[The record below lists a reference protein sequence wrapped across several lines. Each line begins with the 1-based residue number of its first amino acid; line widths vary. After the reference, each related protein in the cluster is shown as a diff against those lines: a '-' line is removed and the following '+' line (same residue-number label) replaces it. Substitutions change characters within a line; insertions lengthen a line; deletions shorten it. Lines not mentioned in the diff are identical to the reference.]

1 MSKVKRLNV
10 MTPQGFSGELSK
22 GSQFSFAYETADAPK
37 EVSLV
42 MPYDPTPSISNVL
55 HPIFDMN
62 VPEGFLADQIKRR
75 MAKHMQVDEM
85 RLLSVIGGNQI
96 GRLTYENPSESSV
109 PVRAQVGL
117 QEILSAETSQSVFH
131 FLVDTYFE
139 SGISGVQPKVLVPD
153 LDKLTGSRKTM
164 LSSDLI
170 VKSGAEEYAHLAQN
184 EFLCLEAARL
194 AGLET
199 PPFWLSESGELFV
212 MERFDLTTS
221 GRLGFEDMAVLLGLS
236 KDPHD
241 NYKYSQSYETLA
253 AVIAQVCRHADPIR
267 ELERFFSS
275 VCLSVMV
282 RNGDAHL
289 KNFGVIYTHPAA
301 PETVQLAPVFDV
313 TTTTV
318 YENYNPKS
326 GRSLVDRTLA
336 IKMNK
341 SKIYPDRQQLIEFG
355 RKHCAVDR
363 PAVIIERIAEAM
375 SQALVANRNRVN
387 SELFT
392 GMQGEWD
399 SGRMVALNDSV
410 GVGIKRTPVVVL
422 EKEKGE
428 ERD

>member
-1 MSKVKRLNV
+1 MSKIKLLNIT
-10 MTPQGFSGELSK
+10 TPQGQAGELSK
-22 GSQFSFAYETADAPK
+22 GSQFSFAYASAQASS

-42 MPYDPTPSISNVL
+42 MPYDPTPAVSNVL

-85 RLLSVIGGNQI
+85 RLLSIIGGNQI
-96 GRLTYENPSESSV
+96 GRLSYENPVEASA
-109 PVRAQVGL
+109 PVKAQVGL
-117 QEILSAETSQSVFH
+117 QEILSADASQGVFD
-131 FLVDTYFE
+131 FLVETYFE

-170 VKSGAEEYAHLAQN
+170 VKSGADEYAHLAQN

-194 AGLET
+194 AGMQT
-199 PPFWLSESGELFV
+199 PRFWLSERGDLFV
-212 MERFDLTTS
+212 MERFDLTDS
-221 GRLGFEDMAVLLGLS
+221 GRLGFEDMAVLLGLN

-253 AVIAQVCRHADPIR
+253 AVINEVCRQGDVLR
-267 ELERFFSS
+267 ELERFYSS

-289 KNFGVIYTHPAA
+289 KNFGVLYTHPGAL
-301 PETVQLAPVFDV
+301 ESVQLAPVFDV

-326 GRSLVDRTLA
+326 GQSLVDRTLA

-341 SKIYPDRQQLIEFG
+341 AKAYPDRQQLIEFG
-355 RKHCAVDR
+355 RKHCGVAN
-363 PAVIIERIAEAM
+363 PGAIIERISDAM
-375 SQALVANRNRVN
+375 SEALSAHKVHIDV
-387 SELFT
+387 ELFST
-392 GMQGEWD
+392 MQKEWD
-399 SGRMVALNDSV
+399 AGRAMALHDSV
-410 GVGIKRTPVVVL
+410 VSGMRRKPVEKRAP
-422 EKEKGE
+422 
-428 ERD
+428 

>member
-1 MSKVKRLNV
+1 MSKIKLLNIT
-10 MTPQGFSGELSK
+10 TPQGVAGELSR
-22 GSQFSFAYETADAPK
+22 GSQFSFAYASAQASC

-42 MPYDPTPSISNVL
+42 IPYDPTPVVSNVL

-85 RLLSVIGGNQI
+85 RLLSIIGGNQI
-96 GRLTYENPSESSV
+96 GRLSYENPIEASA
-109 PVRAQVGL
+109 PVKAQVGL
-117 QEILSAETSQSVFH
+117 QEILSGDTSQGVFD
-131 FLVDTYFE
+131 FLVETYFE

-153 LDKLTGSRKTM
+153 LDKLTGNRKTM
-164 LSSDLI
+164 LRSDLI
-170 VKSGAEEYAHLAQN
+170 VKSGADEYAHLAQN

-199 PPFWLSESGELFV
+199 PRFWLSERGDLFV
-212 MERFDLTTS
+212 MERFDLTES
-221 GRLGFEDMAVLLGLS
+221 GRLGFEDMAVLLGLN

-253 AVIAQVCRHADPIR
+253 AVINEVCRHGDVLR
-267 ELERFFSS
+267 ELERFFSY

-289 KNFGVIYTHPAA
+289 KNFGVLYTHPGA

-326 GRSLVDRTLA
+326 GQSLVDHTLA

-341 SKIYPDRQQLIEFG
+341 VKAYPDRQQLIEFG
-355 RKHCAVDR
+355 RKHCGVAN
-363 PAVIIERIAEAM
+363 PGMIIERISDAM
-375 SQALVANRNRVN
+375 SEALRAHQVRIDV
-387 SELFT
+387 ELFT
-392 GMQGEWD
+392 TMQKEWD
-399 SGRMVALNDSV
+399 AGRTMALHDSV
-410 GVGIKRTPVVVL
+410 ASGMRRKPVVT
-422 EKEKGE
+422 
-428 ERD
+428 RAP

>member
-1 MSKVKRLNV
+1 MSRVKLLNV
-10 MTPQGFSGELSK
+10 VTPQGRSGELSK
-22 GSQFSFAYETADAPK
+22 GSQFSFAYASADTER

-42 MPYDPTPSISNVL
+42 MPYDPTPAVSNVL

-75 MAKHMQVDEM
+75 MARHIQVDEM

-96 GRLTYENPSESSV
+96 GRLTYQNPVEASAA
-109 PVRAQVGL
+109 VRAQVGL
-117 QEILSAETSQSVFH
+117 GQILSADSTQDIFA
-131 FLVDTYFE
+131 FLVQTYFE

-153 LDKLTGSRKTM
+153 LDKLAGGRKTL

-170 VKSGAEEYAHLAQN
+170 VKSGADEYAHLAQN
-184 EFLCLEAARL
+184 EFLCMEAARI

-199 PPFWLSESGELFV
+199 PPFWLSEGGDLFV
-212 MERFDLTTS
+212 MERFDLTPS
-221 GRLGFEDMAVLLGLS
+221 GRLGFEDMAVLLGLN

-253 AVIAQVCRHADPIR
+253 TVIDHVCAHGEPLR

-289 KNFGVIYTHPAA
+289 KNFGVLYTHPGAR
-301 PETVQLAPVFDV
+301 ETVRLAPVFDV

-318 YENYNPKS
+318 YEHYNPKS

-336 IKMNK
+336 IKKNK
-341 SKIYPDRQQLIEFG
+341 VKTYPDRQQLMEFG
-355 RKHCAVDR
+355 RKHCAVEK
-363 PAVIIERIAEAM
+363 PGIIIERIAEAM
-375 SQALVANRNRVN
+375 SEALVTHQARIDV
-387 SELFT
+387 ELFSA
-392 GMQGEWD
+392 MQAEWD
-399 SGRMVALNDSV
+399 AGRAMACHDSLV
-410 GVGIKRTPVVVL
+410 GGMKRKPVV
-422 EKEKGE
+422 KKT
-428 ERD
+428 R

>member
-1 MSKVKRLNV
+1 MSKVKLLNV
-10 MTPQGFSGELSK
+10 MTPQGYSGDLSK
-22 GSQFSFAYETADAPK
+22 GSQFSFAYASAEAPR

-42 MPYDPTPSISNVL
+42 MPYDPTPSVSNVL

-75 MAKHMQVDEM
+75 MARHMQVDDM

-96 GRLTYENPSESSV
+96 GRLSYVNPGEALTT
-109 PVRAQVGL
+109 VRAQVGL
-117 QEILSAETSQSVFH
+117 QDILSADTSQSVFD

-153 LDKLTGSRKTM
+153 LDKLTGDRKTM

-199 PPFWLSESGELFV
+199 PPFWLSENGELFV
-212 MERFDLTTS
+212 MERFDLTPS
-221 GRLGFEDMAVLLGLS
+221 GRLGFEDMAVLLGLY

-253 AVIAQVCRHADPIR
+253 AVVNQVCRHAEPVR

-289 KNFGVIYTHPAA
+289 KNFGVIYTHPDAL
-301 PETVQLAPVFDV
+301 ETVRLAPVFDV

-318 YENYNPKS
+318 YEHYNPKS

-341 SKIYPDRQQLIEFG
+341 VKTYPDRQQLIEFG
-355 RKHCAVDR
+355 RKHCGVDK
-363 PAVIIERIAEAM
+363 PALIIERIAYAM
-375 SQALVANRNRVN
+375 DQALAINEHRIDG
-387 SELFT
+387 ELLK
-392 GMQGEWD
+392 GMRAEWD
-399 SGRMVALNDSV
+399 GGRLAALYDSV
-410 GVGIKRTPVVVL
+410 APRFRRKPL
-422 EKEKGE
+422 A
-428 ERD
+428 

>member
-1 MSKVKRLNV
+1 MSRVKQLNII
-10 MTPQGFSGELSK
+10 TPQGFSGELSK
-22 GSQFSFAYETADAPK
+22 GSQFSFGYESADAPK

-42 MPYDPTPSISNVL
+42 MPFDPTPSVSNVL

-96 GRLTYENPSESSV
+96 GRLTYQNPLEASV
-109 PVRAQVGL
+109 AVRAQVGL
-117 QEILSAETSQSVFH
+117 KDILSADTSQGVFD

-153 LDKLTGSRKTM
+153 LDKLTGNRKTM

-199 PPFWLSESGELFV
+199 PPFWLSESGDLFV
-212 MERFDLTTS
+212 MERFDLTES
-221 GRLGFEDMAVLLGLS
+221 GRLGFEDMAVLLGLN

-253 AVIAQVCRHADPIR
+253 AVIGQVCQHANPLR

-275 VCLSVMV
+275 ICLSVMV

-289 KNFGVIYTHPAA
+289 KNFGVIYTHPGAR
-301 PETVQLAPVFDV
+301 ETVQLAPVFDV

-341 SKIYPDRQQLIEFG
+341 VKTYPDRQQLIEFG
-355 RKHCAVDR
+355 RQHCAVDK
-363 PAVIIERIAEAM
+363 PSLIIERIAEAM
-375 SQALVANRNRVN
+375 TEALVVNQGRVEG
-387 SELFT
+387 ELLS

-399 SGRMVALNDSV
+399 AGRMVALHDSV
-410 GVGIKRTPVVVL
+410 KSGLKRKPVM
-422 EKEKGE
+422 KK
-428 ERD
+428 

>member
-1 MSKVKRLNV
+1 MSKVKLLNV
-10 MTPQGFSGELSK
+10 MTPQGYSGDLSK
-22 GSQFSFAYETADAPK
+22 GSQFSFAYASAEASR

-42 MPYDPTPSISNVL
+42 MPYDPTPSVSNVL

-75 MAKHMQVDEM
+75 MARHIQVDDM

-96 GRLTYENPSESSV
+96 GRLSYINPTEAST

-117 QEILSAETSQSVFH
+117 QDILSADVSHSVFD

-153 LDKLTGSRKTM
+153 LDKLTGDRKTM

-184 EFLCLEAARL
+184 EFLCLEVARL

-199 PPFWLSESGELFV
+199 PPFWLSENGELFV
-212 MERFDLTTS
+212 MERFDLTPS
-221 GRLGFEDMAVLLGLS
+221 GRLGFEDMAVLLGLH

-253 AVIAQVCRHADPIR
+253 AVVGQVCRHAEPVR

-289 KNFGVIYTHPAA
+289 KNFGVIYTHPDAL
-301 PETVQLAPVFDV
+301 ETVRLAPVFDV

-318 YENYNPKS
+318 YEHYNPKS

-341 SKIYPDRQQLIEFG
+341 VKTYPDRKQLIEFG
-355 RKHCAVDR
+355 RKHCGVDK
-363 PAVIIERIAEAM
+363 PALIIERIADAM
-375 SQALVANRNRVN
+375 SQALAINGPRIHG
-387 SELFT
+387 ELLKS
-392 GMQGEWD
+392 MQVEWD
-399 SGRMVALNDSV
+399 CGRIAALHD
-410 GVGIKRTPVVVL
+410 PVSSRFR
-422 EKEKGE
+422 GTSWQ
-428 ERD
+428 ERK

>member
-10 MTPQGFSGELSK
+10 ATPRGFSGELSR
-22 GSQFSFAYETADAPK
+22 GSQFSFAYQSADASR

-42 MPYDPTPSISNVL
+42 MPYDPTPSVSNVL

-96 GRLTYENPSESSV
+96 GRLSYQNPLEAQVSV
-109 PVRAQVGL
+109 NAQVGL
-117 QEILSAETSQSVFH
+117 QEILSTRASQGVFE

-153 LDKLTGSRKTM
+153 LDKLTGNRKTL

-170 VKSGAEEYAHLAQN
+170 VKSGADEYAHLAQN

-194 AGLET
+194 AELET
-199 PPFWLSESGELFV
+199 PPFWLSDSGELFV
-212 MERFDLTTS
+212 MERFDLTAS
-221 GRLGFEDMAVLLGLS
+221 GRLGFEDMAVLLGLN

-253 AVIAQVCRHADPIR
+253 AVIGKVCRHADPLR
-267 ELERFFSS
+267 ELERYFAS

-289 KNFGVIYTHPAA
+289 KNFGVIYTHPEALD
-301 PETVQLAPVFDV
+301 TVRLAPVFDV

-341 SKIYPDRQQLIEFG
+341 AKNYPDRQQLVEFG
-355 RKHCAVDR
+355 RKHCAVLK
-363 PAVIIERIAEAM
+363 PALVIERIADAM
-375 SQALVANRNRVN
+375 TQALASNRERVD
-387 SELFT
+387 EALFAQ
-392 GMQGEWD
+392 MQREWD
-399 SGRMVALNDSV
+399 AGRIAALHNSVASGL
-410 GVGIKRTPVVVL
+410 KRKPVRGL
-422 EKEKGE
+422 D
-428 ERD
+428 R

>member
-1 MSKVKRLNV
+1 
-10 MTPQGFSGELSK
+10 
-22 GSQFSFAYETADAPK
+22 
-37 EVSLV
+37 
-42 MPYDPTPSISNVL
+42 MPYDPTPSINNVI

-75 MAKHMQVDEM
+75 MARHMQVDEM

-96 GRLTYENPSESSV
+96 GRLSYQNPAQTFA

-117 QEILSAETSQSVFH
+117 QEILSADTSQGVFE

-153 LDKLTGSRKTM
+153 LDKLTGNRKTL

-170 VKSGAEEYAHLAQN
+170 VKSGADEYAHLAQN

-199 PPFWLSESGELFV
+199 PPFWLSESGDLFV
-212 MERFDLTTS
+212 MERFDLTTT
-221 GRLGFEDMAVLLGLS
+221 GRLGFEDMAVLLSLN

-253 AVIAQVCRHADPIR
+253 AVIGQVCRHGEPIR
-267 ELERFFSS
+267 ELERFFSY

-289 KNFGVIYTHPAA
+289 KNFGVIYTHPDAL
-301 PETVQLAPVFDV
+301 ETVRLAPVFDV

-341 SKIYPDRQQLIEFG
+341 VKTYPDRRQLIEFG
-355 RKHCAVDR
+355 RKHCAVDK
-363 PAVIIERIAEAM
+363 PALSIERIAEAM
-375 SQALVANRNRVN
+375 TEALAANRHRMDG
-387 SELFT
+387 ELFA
-392 GMQGEWD
+392 GMLAEWD
-399 SGRMVALNDSV
+399 AGRLMALNDS
-410 GVGIKRTPVVVL
+410 IKQ
-422 EKEKGE
+422 KKWGKFI
-428 ERD
+428 

>member
-10 MTPQGFSGELSK
+10 TTPQGFAGELSK
-22 GSQFSFAYETADAPK
+22 GSQFSFVYETADATR

-42 MPYDPTPSISNVL
+42 MPYDPTPSVSNVL

-96 GRLTYENPSESSV
+96 GRLTYQNPIETPVS
-109 PVRAQVGL
+109 VRAQVGL
-117 QEILSAETSQSVFH
+117 QEILSADVSQGVFD

-153 LDKLTGSRKTM
+153 LDKLTGNRKTM

-170 VKSGAEEYAHLAQN
+170 VKSGADEYAHLAQN

-199 PPFWLSESGELFV
+199 PPFWLSENGDLFV
-212 MERFDLTTS
+212 MERFDLTEA
-221 GRLGFEDMAVLLGLS
+221 GRLGFEDMAVLLGLN

-253 AVIAQVCRHADPIR
+253 AVIGQVCRHGDSLR
-267 ELERFFSS
+267 ELELFFAS

-289 KNFGVIYTHPAA
+289 KNFGVIYTHPEAL
-301 PETVQLAPVFDV
+301 ETVQLAPVFDV

-341 SKIYPDRQQLIEFG
+341 VKTYPDRQQLIEFG
-355 RKHCAVDR
+355 RKHCSVEK
-363 PAVIIERIAEAM
+363 PALIIERIAEAM
-375 SQALVANRNRVN
+375 TQALANHQARVN
-387 SELFT
+387 GELFAD
-392 GMQGEWD
+392 MQREWD
-399 SGRMVALNDSV
+399 AGRVVALNDSV
-410 GVGIKRTPVVVL
+410 GSGMKRKPVGTTRI
-422 EKEKGE
+422 
-428 ERD
+428 